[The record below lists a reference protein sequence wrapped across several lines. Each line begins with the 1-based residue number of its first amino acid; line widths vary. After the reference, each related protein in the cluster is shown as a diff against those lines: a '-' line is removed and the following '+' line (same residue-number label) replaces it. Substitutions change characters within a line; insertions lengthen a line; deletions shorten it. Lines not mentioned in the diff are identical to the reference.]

1 MTVPERDES
10 EIKMAQTLVSLLVH
24 IIFSTKHRADL
35 IEPEIESELFAYMAG
50 IVNNNNS
57 KLITA
62 GGTKNHVHLLVSL
75 SKTISLSELV
85 GDIKRDSSK
94 WLKTK
99 NAAFQGFY
107 WQGGYGAF
115 SVGQSQFERVK
126 DYIARQKEKHAT
138 RSFEDEVR
146 AFLKKYGVE
155 YDERYIW
162 D

>member
-1 MTVPERDES
+1 
-10 EIKMAQTLVSLLVH
+10 MAQTLVNLLVH

-35 IEPEIESELFAYMAG
+35 IEPEIEGELFAYMAG
-50 IVNNNNS
+50 IVNNNKS
-57 KLITA
+57 KLIIA

-75 SKTISLSELV
+75 GKTISLSELV

-99 NAAFQGFY
+99 NATFQGFY
-107 WQGGYGAF
+107 WQDGYGAF
-115 SVGQSQFERVK
+115 SVGQSQLERVK

>member
-1 MTVPERDES
+1 
-10 EIKMAQTLVSLLVH
+10 MAQTLVSLLIH

-35 IEPEIESELFAYMAG
+35 IEPEIESELFAYIAG
-50 IVNNNNS
+50 IVSNNDS
-57 KLITA
+57 KLIIA
-62 GGTKNHVHLLVSL
+62 GGTKDDVHLLVSL
-75 SKTISLSELV
+75 GKTISLSKLV

-107 WQGGYGAF
+107 WQDGYGAF
-115 SVGQSQFERVK
+115 SIGQSQLERVK
-126 DYIARQKEKHAT
+126 DYITRQKEKHAT

-146 AFLKKYGVE
+146 AFSKKYGIKH
-155 YDERYIW
+155 DERYIW

>member
-1 MTVPERDES
+1 
-10 EIKMAQTLVSLLVH
+10 MAQTLVSLSVH

-35 IEPEIESELFAYMAG
+35 IQPEVESELFAYIAG
-50 IVNNNNS
+50 IVKNNNS
-57 KLITA
+57 SLIAA
-62 GGTKNHVHLLVSL
+62 GGTKNHIHLLISL
-75 SKTISLSELV
+75 SKTVSLSELV

-99 NAAFQGFY
+99 DAKFQKFY
-107 WQGGYGAF
+107 WQDGYGAF
-115 SVGQSQFERVK
+115 SVGQSQIEKVK
-126 DYIARQKEKHAT
+126 DYIARQKEKHAV

-146 AFLKKYGVE
+146 AFLKKYAVE